1 MHILPIILTA
11 SIAGIAV
18 LAPSAADAQSRN
30 SRTER
35 RYESGQS
42 WQSNRNAG
50 DVYVAGRNMGTDPDP
65 RIRSQIRRDVGAA
78 VGGPD

>member
-1 MHILPIILTA
+1 MRILPIVLTA

-18 LAPSAADAQSRN
+18 LAPSTADAQSRN

-35 RYESGQS
+35 RYDSGQN

-65 RIRSQIRRDVGAA
+65 RIRAQIMRDIGAA
-78 VGGPD
+78 VGGKD